1 MYNKCPHREQLPKR
15 VSIML
20 QELDEKRSFFEFVT
34 RMASLHYL
42 EGKTQAEVALTL
54 GISRQKVQRLLRQA
68 KELGIVEI
76 KVRNLNA
83 VSLDLEKQLRSSFKL
98 RDVIIAASH
107 PAEIERRH
115 SVARAAAG
123 YLERHLSDGAVVT
136 VGMGR
141 NTGDIPDFFYPSRS
155 IHCTFV
161 SAMGSSPHVRE
172 SINPNNICQKLAAN
186 SKGRAIY
193 LHAPA
198 NVESKQVRDILLA
211 QEAIGPIIAQAKK
224 ADIAVIGIGTPSEDA
239 TLVRM
244 DCISKTDAKQLADSG
259 VAGDLLGTCFDEDG
273 QVIATDMHGRLVG
286 LTLED
291 LRYISTV
298 IAVVSERGKSRA
310 ILGALRTGVIHILI
324 TETDN
329 AMEVMR
335 LIN

>member
-1 MYNKCPHREQLPKR
+1 MYNKCPRCEQLPKR
-15 VSIML
+15 VGIML

-34 RMASLHYL
+34 KMASLHYL
-42 EGKTQAEVALTL
+42 EGKTQAEVAVTL

-107 PAEIERRH
+107 PAERERRH

-123 YLERHLSDGAVVT
+123 YLERHLSDNSVVT

-155 IHCTFV
+155 LHCTFV

-186 SKGRAIY
+186 SKGRAVY

-211 QEAIGPIIAQAKK
+211 QEAIGPIIKQAKK

-244 DCISKTDAKQLADSG
+244 DCVSKTEAKRLAESG

-291 LRYISTV
+291 LRHIRTV
-298 IAVVSERGKSRA
+298 IAVVSEKDKSKA